1 MPNLEIIA
9 KEADII
15 VNGYAFLVK
24 EDKISAFD
32 LNNGIGAAVFTK
44 EGILIVEAM
53 HVHASDS
60 KLTENGSAKFFV
72 KGNGDSI
79 LQSRGILTDKELSKI
94 QAFIKINYQ
103 EMYNKWAKYS
113 SQSFYNK
120 TK

>member
-44 EGILIVEAM
+44 EGTLVETNM
-53 HVHASDS
+53 D
-60 KLTENGSAKFFV
+60 
-72 KGNGDSI
+72 DI
-79 LQSRGILTDKELSKI
+79 ELSI
-94 QAFIKINYQ
+94 TQ
-103 EMYNKWAKYS
+103 EYLLTHLSLLEA
-113 SQSFYNK
+113 
-120 TK
+120 